1 MTKGGVEALEGS
13 NSLFMFVS
21 SVQLSVMHL
30 QIAML
35 DNYLPK
41 TSWYRLHSFGPSAPP
56 SGETGRAKPL
66 GVSSSWFRCIGLCF
80 AL

>member
-41 TSWYRLHSFGPSAPP
+41 TS
-56 SGETGRAKPL
+56 
-66 GVSSSWFRCIGLCF
+66 
-80 AL
+80 